1 MPDGFVY
8 AVKLNRFLTHIKRL
22 NVDRAM
28 VARSYDTMAGL
39 GPKAAVVLV
48 QLPARFR
55 FDAERVAR
63 FFSSN
68 RRGRTPCNPPTS
80 RATRPG

>member
-1 MPDGFVY
+1 MY

-39 GPKAAVVLV
+39 GPKVAAVLV
-48 QLPARFR
+48 QLPPRFR
-55 FDAERVAR
+55 FDESSVAG
-63 FFSSN
+63 SSVRS
-68 RRGRTPCNPPTS
+68 RRGGG
-80 RATRPG
+80 ATRWSRVTRRG